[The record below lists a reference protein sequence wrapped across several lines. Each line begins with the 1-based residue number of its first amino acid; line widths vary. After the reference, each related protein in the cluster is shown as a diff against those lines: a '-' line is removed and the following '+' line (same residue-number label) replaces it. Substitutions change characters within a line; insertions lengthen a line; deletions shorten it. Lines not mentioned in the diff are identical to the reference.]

1 MATTID
7 DKATSKKRPIKGHV
21 VAITFLDHVE
31 DGDEPMECTVYGRLH
46 KTTRQSYIVDSW
58 TCADEKVH
66 EDNKKRFVIL
76 KKVVSQIDIL
86 SPRS

>member
-1 MATTID
+1 MDITTEE
-7 DKATSKKRPIKGHV
+7 KTRKNKTRPIKGHI

-46 KTTRQSYIVDSW
+46 KTTRNSYLIDSW

-76 KKVVSQIDIL
+76 KKVVSNISVL
-86 SPRS
+86 RP